1 MILIASSLLGLNMR
15 KKVDDRIRSMIQNGV
30 KMKYR
35 SFFVIIGDK
44 ARDQVIILICLYWRR
59 YSQNS

>member
-1 MILIASSLLGLNMR
+1 MILTASSLLGVNMR

-44 ARDQVIILICLYWRR
+44 ARDQVIILLCLY
-59 YSQNS
+59 